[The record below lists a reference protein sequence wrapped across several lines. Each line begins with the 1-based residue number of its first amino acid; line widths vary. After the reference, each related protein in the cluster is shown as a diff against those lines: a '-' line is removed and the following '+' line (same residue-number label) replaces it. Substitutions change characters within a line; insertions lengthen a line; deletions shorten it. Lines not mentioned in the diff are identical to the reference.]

1 MNVPGKFKGESRQFR
16 SAQVNVKKIAKLL
29 VKKFDNVKV
38 DGLELS
44 VKIHPGLNCTDL
56 FPNYTFTVNALPVI
70 TDRLLLSRKVV
81 KF

>member
-1 MNVPGKFKGESRQFR
+1 
-16 SAQVNVKKIAKLL
+16 L

-56 FPNYTFTVNALPVI
+56 FPNYTFTVNAFPVI

>member
-1 MNVPGKFKGESRQFR
+1 M
-16 SAQVNVKKIAKLL
+16 NVKKIAKLL

-44 VKIHPGLNCTDL
+44 VKIHPGLNSTDL
-56 FPNYTFTVNALPVI
+56 FPNYTFTVNAFPVI